1 MWWYAAPAGRK
12 DTGKA
17 VFQHCLSWEWET
29 RRGGSTA
36 LGAASSAGFLVP
48 PSSLPAA
55 GRRHVGAAAGTLT
68 LQIMCLW
75 GDPSGREQREVRAGT
90 SGSLELGTALPCPC
104 PSCSEQRPHTA
115 QHCSPAPQ
123 CHTHTHTEVP
133 AGSPAPA
140 HGPSSSTT
148 SAGGGQR
155 APCPALSRNPGT
167 SAPRAPQRRREDAE
181 SHASS
186 PAPQSLRGLR
196 GGSTEAPHCT
206 KPTAANRHRH
216 PTRRA
221 RMGRDAAARPHPAA
235 PWESC
240 RLGKDPTHP
249 TWGCGSSATHPEP
262 EHGLGLE
269 TRETHFP
276 LSEASGWMGAVSCG

>member
-29 RRGGSTA
+29 RRGGSTV

-90 SGSLELGTALPCPC
+90 SGSLEHGTALPCPC
-104 PSCSEQRPHTA
+104 PSCSEQCPHTA

-123 CHTHTHTEVP
+123 CHTHTHRGARRIPSTSSRPLQQHHECRGGTTSSMPCTQQESRHVSTP
-133 AGSPAPA
+133 RTAAEAGRCREPCIIPGTAITAGS
-140 HGPSSSTT
+140 
-148 SAGGGQR
+148 
-155 APCPALSRNPGT
+155 
-167 SAPRAPQRRREDAE
+167 
-181 SHASS
+181 
-186 PAPQSLRGLR
+186 
-196 GGSTEAPHCT
+196 
-206 KPTAANRHRH
+206 
-216 PTRRA
+216 
-221 RMGRDAAARPHPAA
+221 
-235 PWESC
+235 
-240 RLGKDPTHP
+240 
-249 TWGCGSSATHPEP
+249 
-262 EHGLGLE
+262 
-269 TRETHFP
+269 
-276 LSEASGWMGAVSCG
+276 